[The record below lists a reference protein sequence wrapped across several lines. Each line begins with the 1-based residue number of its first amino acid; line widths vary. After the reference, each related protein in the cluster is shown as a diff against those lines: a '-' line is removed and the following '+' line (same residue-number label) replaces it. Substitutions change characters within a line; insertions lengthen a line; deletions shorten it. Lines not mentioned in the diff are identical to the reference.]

1 MIISAHTLFKRLKNL
16 IMDSGRQTNG
26 GGFSPQ
32 ESPSL
37 LAACPRCDLLVVIP
51 NIPAGRYLEC
61 GRCGSTIAKTKSD
74 SINRVLVLSLTGLML
89 YLPAILLP
97 LLTLSSLGFK
107 EKGNVIETAIHL
119 FEHRYYFVAL
129 MVLFTAILVPFFKLL
144 LPFVISL
151 SIKFDK
157 QYRFLGSCLKLL
169 KHIDE
174 WGMIEVYLLG
184 ILITLIKMGGMAS
197 ITYNAGFFC
206 FIGLVILT
214 MAAMISLDYTLFW
227 ENIAGH
233 SGRQIPGEIRR
244 LAADVDNNPDVVRT
258 ASSAGLARC
267 HDCALLVRM
276 PHNQKDRKTAC
287 PRCGSSVHLRKPGS
301 ISKTWALVI
310 TSVILFI
317 PANTLPIMQ
326 VNFLGIPDRSTI
338 LDGII
343 YFFKEGSYGIGL
355 IIFSASVLVPLF
367 KIIGLIINLITTRSC
382 KNRFLKQKTAMFR
395 FIEFIGRWSML
406 DIFVISLLT
415 VLVNFG
421 FFTSIHTAPAAT
433 YFCIVVVCTMCAAIV
448 FDPRIMWDC
457 CAPISQYPKDPKD
470 SYGSSIDR

>member
-1 MIISAHTLFKRLKNL
+1 
-16 IMDSGRQTNG
+16 MDSGRQKNQG
-26 GGFSPQ
+26 EVGL
-32 ESPSL
+32 EPSISI
-37 LAACPRCDLLVVIP
+37 LAACPRCDLLVRVPGISP
-51 NIPAGRYLEC
+51 GRYLEC
-61 GRCGSTIAKTKSD
+61 GRCGSTIVKIMPD
-74 SINRVLVLSLTGLML
+74 SINRVLVLSLSGLML

-107 EKGNVIETAIHL
+107 ENGNVIETAVYL
-119 FEHRYYFVAL
+119 FERNYFFVAL
-129 MVLFTAILVPFFKLL
+129 MVLVTAVLVPFFKLL
-144 LPFVISL
+144 LPFGLALCIR
-151 SIKFDK
+151 FQK

-197 ITYNAGFFC
+197 ITYNSGFFC

-214 MAAMISLDYTLFW
+214 MAATISLDYSLFW
-227 ENIAGH
+227 EKITDY
-233 SGRQIPGEIRR
+233 SEKEKTTEELRQ
-244 LAADVDNNPDVVRT
+244 LADAIKKNPDTVRT
-258 ASSAGLARC
+258 ASNVGLARC
-267 HDCALLVRM
+267 HDCSLLVKM
-276 PHNQKDRKTAC
+276 PQNQTDRETEC
-287 PRCGSSVHLRKPGS
+287 PRCGSVVHLRKPGS
-301 ISKTWALVI
+301 VSKTWALVI
-310 TSVILFI
+310 TSFILFI

-343 YFFKEGSYGIGL
+343 YFFEEGSYGIGL
-355 IIFSASVLVPLF
+355 IILAASILVPLF
-367 KIIGLIINLITTRSC
+367 KIIGLTINLITIRSR

-406 DIFVISLLT
+406 DIFVIALLT

-448 FDPRIMWDC
+448 FDPRIMWDYC
-457 CAPISQYPKDPKD
+457 SPVSQSPKDPKD